1 MGGFAFLTTAL
12 VSLTAFTRIVI
23 VFSFVRRALT
33 TQEIP
38 PTPVVLGMSLFLT
51 MFIMGPTIDAVAE
64 KAITPYVDGEVTGV
78 EAIALATSE
87 LKSFMLYQT
96 RKDDIALFVEL
107 SREEPPYAPEDTK
120 LRVLVPAFMMS
131 ELKTAFI
138 MGFCIYIP
146 FMLIDLVVSTI
157 LMSLGMMMMPPM
169 MLSLPFK
176 VLLFVLVDGWR
187 LVAQA
192 LSSSFG

>member
-1 MGGFAFLTTAL
+1 M
-12 VSLTAFTRIVI
+12 
-23 VFSFVRRALT
+23 
-33 TQEIP
+33 
-38 PTPVVLGMSLFLT
+38 
-51 MFIMGPTIDAVAE
+51 
-64 KAITPYVDGEVTGV
+64 
-78 EAIALATSE
+78 
-87 LKSFMLYQT
+87 
-96 RKDDIALFVEL
+96 
-107 SREEPPYAPEDTK
+107 
-120 LRVLVPAFMMS
+120 LVPAFMMS